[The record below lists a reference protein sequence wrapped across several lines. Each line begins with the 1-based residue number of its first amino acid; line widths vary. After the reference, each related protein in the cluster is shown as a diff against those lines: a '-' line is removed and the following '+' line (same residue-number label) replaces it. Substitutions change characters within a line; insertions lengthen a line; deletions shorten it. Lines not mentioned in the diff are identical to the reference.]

1 MEEKNYRLSAA
12 VCSMPAD
19 DVDKLISAAD
29 GDAALLYLYL
39 LRQGKGRDEAEI
51 SRQLGMALPRLR
63 DAAGRLRSLG
73 LLSGGTRRQP
83 TDELP
88 QYDAKDVI
96 RRSGE
101 DPAFRG
107 ILAEAESILGRALG
121 AADTKT
127 IFGIYD
133 YLGLPSDVILLLLHH
148 CGEECRRRYGPGRVP
163 TVRQI
168 EKEAYIWANREI
180 MTFELAEEYIRQ
192 CALSRETVESLRRSF
207 GIRDRDL
214 TPTERKYIDGWLNM
228 GFPAE
233 SIELAFDRT
242 VTNIGQLKWN
252 YMNKIVTSWHD
263 KGLHTPEEIE
273 KGDGPSRRA
282 STRPSA
288 TAPETPTNDEIE
300 RMKRLYDK
308 VKNGR
313 GDK

>member
-12 VCSMPAD
+12 VCSMPAE

-39 LRQGKGRDEAEI
+39 LRQGKTRDETDI

-73 LLSGGTRRQP
+73 LLSGGAKRQP
-83 TDELP
+83 TDEIP
-88 QYDAKDVI
+88 QYNAEDVI

-107 ILAEAESILGRALG
+107 ILAETESVLGRALG

-133 YLGLPSDVILLLLHH
+133 YLGLPSDVILLLLHY

-168 EKEAYIWANREI
+168 EKEAYIWTNREI

-192 CALSRETVESLRRSF
+192 RAQLRDTADSLRRTF
-207 GIRDRDL
+207 GIRDREF
-214 TPTERKYIDGWLNM
+214 TPTERKYIDGWLGM
-228 GFPAE
+228 GFPSE
-233 SIELAFDRT
+233 SIELAFDKT
-242 VTNIGQLKWN
+242 VTNIGQLKWT
-252 YMNKIVTSWHD
+252 YMNKIILSWHE
-263 KGLHTPEEIE
+263 KGLHTTDEIE
-273 KGDGPSRRA
+273 KGDGISRRKSSRA
-282 STRPSA
+282 A
-288 TAPETPTNDEIE
+288 TAPAEKTTNDEME

-313 GDK
+313 GDA